1 MKKSLCWAAL
11 AVLLPLSANSPQVV
25 AQGQPGGTQPV
36 AGPRLALIDV
46 THIFKNH
53 IRFKGMM
60 GDMKNDVKEADNW
73 VKGERIAVGKLAE
86 RLQEFNRGTPDY
98 KAMEEE
104 VAKRQADL
112 SVKVQLQRNEFL
124 QREAKIYYN
133 VYQEIW
139 QATDYFARQHNI
151 DMVLRFNGGQ
161 VDSARPDEVLSDINK
176 QVVWY
181 NRGLDITDAILAE
194 LNRTAINPGAAD
206 RRGTAAPRQTV
217 PFGNKR

>member
-1 MKKSLCWAAL
+1 MKNSLCWAAL
-11 AVLLPLSANSPQVV
+11 VVLLSLSANSPQVV
-25 AQGQPGGTQPV
+25 AQGQPGVAQPM
-36 AGPRLALIDV
+36 AGPRIALIDV

-60 GDMKNDVKEADNW
+60 GDMKNDVKKAESW

-86 RLQEFNRGTPDY
+86 RLQEFNKGTPDY
-98 KAMEEE
+98 KAMKEE
-104 VAKRQADL
+104 VARRQADL

-124 QREAKIYYN
+124 EREAKIYYT

-139 QATDYFARQHNI
+139 QATDYFARQPNI
-151 DMVLRFNGGQ
+151 DIVFRFNGNE
-161 VDSARPDEVLSDINK
+161 VNPDLPQEVLSNINK

-181 NRGLDITDAILAE
+181 DRGLNITDAILKE
-194 LNRTAINPGAAD
+194 LNRTAINPAAAD

>member
-11 AVLLPLSANSPQVV
+11 VVLLSLSANSPQVV
-25 AQGQPGGTQPV
+25 AQGQPRVAQPV

-60 GDMKNDVKEADNW
+60 GDMKDDVKKAENW

-86 RLQEFNRGTPDY
+86 RLQEFKKGTPDY

-104 VAKRQADL
+104 VARRQADL
-112 SVKVQLQRNEFL
+112 SVKVQLQRNDFL

-151 DMVLRFNGGQ
+151 DIVFRFNGNE
-161 VDSARPDEVLSDINK
+161 VNPDLPQEVLSNINK

-181 NRGLDITDAILAE
+181 DRGLNITDAILKE
-194 LNRTAINPGAAD
+194 LNRTAINPAAAD

>member
-1 MKKSLCWAAL
+1 MKKSLRWAAL
-11 AVLLPLSANSPQVV
+11 AVLLSLSANSPQVV
-25 AQGQPGGTQPV
+25 AQSPSGGAQPV

-46 THIFKNH
+46 TRIFKNH

-60 GDMKNDVKEADNW
+60 GDMKDDVKKAENW
-73 VKGERIAVGKLAE
+73 VKGERIAIGKLAE
-86 RLQEFNRGTPDY
+86 RLQGFNKGTPDY

-104 VAKRQADL
+104 VARRQADV

-161 VDSARPDEVLSDINK
+161 VDSAKPDEVLSDINK

-206 RRGTAAPRQTV
+206 RRGTAAPRPTV

>member
-11 AVLLPLSANSPQVV
+11 AALLSLSANSPQVV
-25 AQGQPGGTQPV
+25 AQGQPGGVQPV

-46 THIFKNH
+46 TRIFKNH

-60 GDMKNDVKEADNW
+60 GDMKDDVKKAESW

-86 RLQEFNRGTPDY
+86 RLQEFNKGTPDY

-104 VAKRQADL
+104 VAKRQANL
-112 SVKVQLQRNEFL
+112 SVKVQLQRNDFL

-161 VDSARPDEVLSDINK
+161 VDSAKPDEVLSDINK

-181 NRGLDITDAILAE
+181 DRGLDITDAILAE

>member
-1 MKKSLCWAAL
+1 VKKSLCWAAL
-11 AVLLPLSANSPQVV
+11 AVLLSLSANSPQVV
-25 AQGQPGGTQPV
+25 AQGQPGGAQPV

-53 IRFKGMM
+53 IRFKGMI
-60 GDMKNDVKEADNW
+60 GDMKDDVKKAENW
-73 VKGERIAVGKLAE
+73 ARGERIAIGKLAE
-86 RLQEFNRGTPDY
+86 RLQEFNQGTPDY
-98 KAMEEE
+98 KALEEE
-104 VAKRQADL
+104 VARRQADL

-139 QATDYFARQHNI
+139 QATDYFSRQHNI

-161 VDSARPDEVLSDINK
+161 VDPAKPDEVLSDINK
-176 QVVWY
+176 QVVWH
-181 NRGLDITDAILAE
+181 NRGLDITDAILTE

>member
-11 AVLLPLSANSPQVV
+11 AALLSLSANSPQVV
-25 AQGQPGGTQPV
+25 AQGQPGGVQPV

-60 GDMKNDVKEADNW
+60 GDMKDDVKKAESW

-86 RLQEFNRGTPDY
+86 RLQEFNKGTPDY

-104 VAKRQADL
+104 VARRQADL
-112 SVKVQLQRNEFL
+112 SVKVQLQRNDFL

-151 DMVLRFNGGQ
+151 DMVLRFNGRQ
-161 VDSARPDEVLSDINK
+161 IDSARPDEVLSDINK

-181 NRGLDITDAILAE
+181 DRGLDITDAILAE
-194 LNRTAINPGAAD
+194 LNRTAINPAAD